1 MNFRNPKY
9 LLILDFEANCSNN
22 NMRDHEICE
31 FPVVLL
37 DIETKTIV
45 DEFRTFVKPV
55 KIH

>member
-22 NMRDHEICE
+22 NTRDHEICE